1 MVLGYKKMEKIQR
14 IKAIIDR
21 TLPEHIVHCV
31 SENSMSIN
39 KYSVPYWRIKLTVD
53 AATIEHALAISN
65 GNFSLASDLL
75 GISRNSMYKWV
86 KDMEINTEDCVFDGR
101 SPGLFKLRK
110 KGGTYEEFRRESR
123 RLFYEFFEEEL
134 A

>member
-1 MVLGYKKMEKIQR
+1 MEKIQR

-31 SENSMSIN
+31 SESSMSIN
-39 KYSVPYWRIKLTVD
+39 KYSVPYWRTKMMVD
-53 AATIEHALAISN
+53 AATLEHALAVSN
-65 GNFSLASDLL
+65 GSLLWSSRLL
-75 GISRNSMYKWV
+75 GISRNLAYRLA
-86 KDMEINTEDCVFDGR
+86 KDMDINTEDYIFDGR